1 MSGIHSYV
9 QPAISSNR
17 LGIETKFQLS
27 QDIPDETAAELVSVV
42 GAVIPDYRFW
52 IPVRPAL
59 KTQTGLDLVRSATTC
74 KTHLLCSSGSAVK
87 RLRTLQQFLSLG
99 FVLNAMF
106 IPELHLNA
114 GVIVS
119 VACHLEPFNF
129 HPRLLTE
136 GNQIDGCLVTF
147 TYDEGALDSSVEMMI
162 ISVICRICGFSRM

>member
-42 GAVIPDYRFW
+42 GAIIPDYRFW

-106 IPELHLNA
+106 IPELHLND

-147 TYDEGALDSSVEMMI
+147 TYAEGALDSSVELMI